1 MLMMFVFLL
10 LAVGCM
16 VIDLPNLKGRQKR
29 RDRLVYFILWFGG
42 LAAAGCTLL
51 KIQVPSPLLFLIV
64 IYKPFNDIVGSWF

>member
-1 MLMMFVFLL
+1 MLMLLVFLI

-29 RDRLVYFILWFGG
+29 RDRWVYFILWIGG

-51 KIQVPSPLLFLIV
+51 KIKVPSPLLMIMV
-64 IYKPFNDIVGSWF
+64 IYKPFNDLVASWF